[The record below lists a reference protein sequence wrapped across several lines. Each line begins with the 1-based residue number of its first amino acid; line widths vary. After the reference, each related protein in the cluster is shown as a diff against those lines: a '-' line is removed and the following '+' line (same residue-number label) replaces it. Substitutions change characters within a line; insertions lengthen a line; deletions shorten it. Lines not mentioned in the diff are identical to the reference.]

1 MRGVFHGHVSSPFL
15 MVIDQLNVKGI
26 IPLKAENDAPIG
38 PNRHGPQ
45 PPQVAFEWVQ
55 AVAGEIQS
63 LRRCGGIENRE
74 DSLNRIQ
81 EVGADPTSVAAFIE
95 AFQASMLK
103 APNHQS
109 YCKVIIVTCQ
119 FIETETFLSVNW
131 WTGTMKIVERVKGI
145 RLSIPFRNTPG

>member
-1 MRGVFHGHVSSPFL
+1 
-15 MVIDQLNVKGI
+15 
-26 IPLKAENDAPIG
+26 
-38 PNRHGPQ
+38 
-45 PPQVAFEWVQ
+45 VQ
-55 AVAGEIQS
+55 AVAGKIQS

-103 APNHQS
+103 APNHQT

-119 FIETETFLSVNW
+119 FFETKTVSPDPKDDPFCLCSEEGNADF
-131 WTGTMKIVERVKGI
+131 IVTLNPKDFPQERLRAKVI
-145 RLSIPFRNTPG
+145 SPEAMA

>member
-1 MRGVFHGHVSSPFL
+1 
-15 MVIDQLNVKGI
+15 MVIDQLNVKGM

-38 PNRHGPQ
+38 PYRHGPQ

-119 FIETETFLSVNW
+119 YFETE
-131 WTGTMKIVERVKGI
+131 IVHRKQKE
-145 RLSIPFRNTPG
+145 

>member
-1 MRGVFHGHVSSPFL
+1 

-38 PNRHGPQ
+38 PYRHGPQ

-103 APNHQS
+103 APNHLS

-119 FIETETFLSVNW
+119 FFETETVPS
-131 WTGTMKIVERVKGI
+131 KIKE
-145 RLSIPFRNTPG
+145 

>member
-1 MRGVFHGHVSSPFL
+1 MR
-15 MVIDQLNVKGI
+15 QLARTVTDHS
-26 IPLKAENDAPIG
+26 PLKSLLL
-38 PNRHGPQ
+38 
-45 PPQVAFEWVQ
+45 VQ
-55 AVAGEIQS
+55 AVAGEMQS

-74 DSLNRIQ
+74 NSLNRIQ

-119 FIETETFLSVNW
+119 FYETVYRN
-131 WTGTMKIVERVKGI
+131 KGI
-145 RLSIPFRNTPG
+145 SGRGAEI

>member
-1 MRGVFHGHVSSPFL
+1 

-38 PNRHGPQ
+38 SYRHGPQ

-63 LRRCGGIENRE
+63 FRRCGGIENRE
-74 DSLNRIQ
+74 NSLNRIQ

-103 APNHQS
+103 ALNHQS

-119 FIETETFLSVNW
+119 FFETETVHR
-131 WTGTMKIVERVKGI
+131 E
-145 RLSIPFRNTPG
+145 